1 MKKFYLEAW
10 SPIQHSL
17 WLWDEVLELG
27 TGWTPENPDT
37 SQVSAPC
44 WEAISDVW
52 QIGGCMCALAG
63 GHWAG
68 WGLYT
73 HGTPI
78 SGSWRPCGPYC
89 CQQAG
94 APGKCCRHISAL
106 KELKFWHPG
115 KEKGEED
122 EDEGEDDDDEV
133 GSSTVF
139 FLVYKAF
146 NPPVHNSLLLKKKN

>member
-1 MKKFYLEAW
+1 MEPWVKKFYLEAW

-115 KEKGEED
+115 KEK
-122 EDEGEDDDDEV
+122 
-133 GSSTVF
+133 
-139 FLVYKAF
+139 
-146 NPPVHNSLLLKKKN
+146 LLFTAWKDRG